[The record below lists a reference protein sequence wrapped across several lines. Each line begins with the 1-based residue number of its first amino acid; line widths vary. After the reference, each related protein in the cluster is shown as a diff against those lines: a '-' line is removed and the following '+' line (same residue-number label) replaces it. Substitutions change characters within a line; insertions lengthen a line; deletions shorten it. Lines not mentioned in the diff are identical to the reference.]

1 MNSRTDPAQLT
12 ADPVG
17 SVAEPKQEQPQGVA
31 ERAQEAAGEA
41 QVKIRDQVD
50 RRSTEIGEQVA
61 ASASAL
67 RSGAE
72 ELYRQGNHQVGD
84 MAQRAASQAER
95 LGSYLQS
102 ADADRLLSD
111 AEDMARRNPWTVVVG
126 GVAVGAVA
134 ARFLKASSTRRF
146 EQTRGLH
153 RYEQSRGIR
162 SYEPPRSSSMPT
174 SPVAGTP
181 L

>member
-12 ADPVG
+12 ADPAG
-17 SVAEPKQEQPQGVA
+17 SVAERGQEQQAPGVA

-50 RRSTEIGEQVA
+50 RRSTELGEQVV

-72 ELYRQGNHQVGD
+72 ELYRQGNHSAGD
-84 MAQRAASQAER
+84 AAQRAATQAER
-95 LGSYLQS
+95 LGSYLQTI
-102 ADADRLLSD
+102 DADRLLAD
-111 AEDMARRNPWTVVVG
+111 VEDVARRNPWAVVIG
-126 GVAVGAVA
+126 GVAAGAIA
-134 ARFLKASSTRRF
+134 ARFLKASSARRF
-146 EQTRGLH
+146 EQ
-153 RYEQSRGIR
+153 SRGMR
-162 SYEPPRSSSMPT
+162 GYEAPRNSSTPT
-174 SPVAGTP
+174 APVPGAP